1 MLESIF
7 QGDDDAHLPIHTY
20 TYTCVYI
27 FTNEGKGESRRKEE
41 PGRGRMVWKERGER
55 ESIK

>member
-7 QGDDDAHLPIHTY
+7 QGDDDAHLSIYIYIH
-20 TYTCVYI
+20 VYI
-27 FTNEGKGESRRKEE
+27 LTNEGKGESRRKEE
-41 PGRGRMVWKERGER
+41 PGRGRVAWKGEREGER